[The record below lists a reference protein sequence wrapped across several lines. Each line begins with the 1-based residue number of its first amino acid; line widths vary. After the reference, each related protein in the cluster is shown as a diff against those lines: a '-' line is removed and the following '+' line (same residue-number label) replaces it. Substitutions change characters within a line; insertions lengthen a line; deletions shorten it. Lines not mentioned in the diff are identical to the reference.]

1 MAAKTN
7 MQSLIDAIV
16 EGNREEAASEAE
28 KALDS
33 EIPPFKIVIDGCSKA
48 MSEVGDLYQNGEYF
62 IPEMLMSARAFE
74 AAMTVIKPKLKETD
88 IEGKGTIVIGTCQG
102 DIHSLGKNLVAS
114 MLGAAGFDVINLGE
128 DVPLRNFDDIAL
140 KEEAD
145 IVAVSALMTTSMDS
159 MKNVIEDIRQR
170 NIPVRTM
177 VGGGP
182 ITKDFADSIG
192 ADGYAKDAQD
202 AVKIA
207 SILAK

>member
-1 MAAKTN
+1 MASKTN
-7 MQSLIDAIV
+7 MQSLIEAIV
-16 EGNREEAASEAE
+16 EGNREEAAREAE
-28 KALDS
+28 RALDS

-74 AAMTVIKPKLKETD
+74 AAMTVIKPKLKDTD
-88 IEGKGTIVIGTCQG
+88 IEAKGTIVIGTCQG

-128 DVPLRNFDDIAL
+128 DVPLSNFGDVAL

-145 IVAVSALMTTSMDS
+145 IVAISALMTTSMDS
-159 MKNVIEDIRQR
+159 MKKVIEDIRKR
-170 NIPVRTM
+170 NIPVKTM

-182 ITKDFADSIG
+182 ITQDFADSIE

-207 SILAK
+207 SILTK